1 MKMNYIH
8 QSSST
13 WPLGVPDQRNMHQRN
28 VVSLIKFATK
38 CGIIDDESRDLTLA
52 GLQ

>member
-1 MKMNYIH
+1 MKINHIH
-8 QSSST
+8 KSSST
-13 WPLGVPDQRNMHQRN
+13 WAPRVPDQRNMHQRN

-38 CGIIDDESRDLTLA
+38 CGIIDDESRGLTLA